1 VVNDAC
7 LMKDFRSV
15 KHTRWHL
22 LVLGIFCTLLAT
34 GLAEETFTLFKLNQ
48 VQGPDKILVSVN
60 ELPYQPLLSSGTFVI
75 AARTVNSSSLWI
87 ASGTISP
94 SNGQGRWTSGN
105 AVNEL
110 YNRHPFNSSGPYSY
124 LTTGTL
130 TGTGTLSTQAA
141 LASNATH
148 PAYAL
153 ISDGSLRSLSLSSGS
168 VTSGTLY
175 FYNYPTDD
183 GRRQRQAV
191 LTQLIGVGQATSGVE
206 DRSASTREER
216 AAGQAGAAG
225 AATVMGAGI
234 SAEYGR
240 FKLNGVSGT
249 NYGLPLAT
257 SFDITDRVGLNL
269 GLPLIYSE
277 IGDATAYGVGVS
289 VGLPVRVFQPKE
301 QTGLFWQLTPTFGG
315 TGVTSKELE
324 TGGVIIN
331 GGISSLAS
339 YDFGPV
345 AVSVGNHISTY
356 ESTDTKFGGYR
367 YETGV
372 SQRVIKN
379 GLKVDVPIGQRWVVD
394 VYAVHNKL
402 TGSEVLDNYMT
413 YGADLAFRVIGDQ
426 KKAKDGIGQLSVG
439 FRTDQG
445 TGYRATNIQFGS
457 GWKF

>member
-1 VVNDAC
+1 
-7 LMKDFRSV
+7 MKNFRSI

-34 GLAEETFTLFKLNQ
+34 GLAEDTFTLFKVNQ
-48 VQGPDKILVSVN
+48 VQGPDKLLVSVK

-75 AARTVNSSSLWI
+75 SAQTVNGSDVVLT
-87 ASGTISP
+87 GTISP
-94 SNGQGRWTSGN
+94 ASNRGFVQSGSQIREIN
-105 AVNEL
+105 NLA
-110 YNRHPFNSSGPYSY
+110 RAGSSPSFSY
-124 LTTGTL
+124 LITGTL
-130 TGTGTLSTQAA
+130 AGSGMLLSQGSLVSIT
-141 LASNATH
+141 TH
-148 PAYAL
+148 PAYAYL
-153 ISDGSLRSLSLSSGS
+153 ANGSLQSLSAGS
-168 VTSGTLY
+168 LLSGTLY

-225 AATVMGAGI
+225 AASVMGAGI

-277 IGDATAYGVGVS
+277 IGDATAYGVGLS
-289 VGLPVRVFQPKE
+289 VGLPVKVFQPKE
-301 QTGLFWQLTPTFGG
+301 QKGLFWQLTPTFGG
-315 TGVTSKELE
+315 TGVASKELE
-324 TGGVIIN
+324 TGGVIMN

-345 AVSVGNHISTY
+345 ALSVGNHISSY
-356 ESTDTKFGGYR
+356 ESTDAKFGGYR
-367 YETGV
+367 YETGI

-394 VYAVHNKL
+394 VYTVHNKL
-402 TGSEVLDNYMT
+402 SGSDVLDSYMT
-413 YGADLAFRVIGDQ
+413 YGADLAFRMAGDQ
-426 KKAKDGIGQLSVG
+426 KKSKGGIGQLSVG

-445 TGYRATNIQFGS
+445 TGYRATNLQFGS

>member
-1 VVNDAC
+1 MKVVFAAS
-7 LMKDFRSV
+7 M
-15 KHTRWHL
+15 
-22 LVLGIFCTLLAT
+22 VLGVVSALAEDLILQRFSVDTST
-34 GLAEETFTLFKLNQ
+34 GLNFSPAQ
-48 VQGPDKILVSVN
+48 ILVTQNSSGTLARFTGSGSIN
-60 ELPYQPLLSSGTFVI
+60 FLTAGSSTGYEARTISSGTFTTGDILGVT
-75 AARTVNSSSLWI
+75 AYRDGSPGMERQYSYVYLVGGGSYRTT
-87 ASGTISP
+87 ASGTL
-94 SNGQGRWTSGN
+94 GEFN
-105 AVNEL
+105 AGT
-110 YNRHPFNSSGPYSY
+110 YNIY
-124 LTTGTL
+124 
-130 TGTGTLSTQAA
+130 
-141 LASNATH
+141 
-148 PAYAL
+148 AY
-153 ISDGSLRSLSLSSGS
+153 
-168 VTSGTLY
+168 
-175 FYNYPTDD
+175 NPDD

-225 AATVMGAGI
+225 AASVMGAGI

-289 VGLPVRVFQPKE
+289 VGLPVKVVQPKE
-301 QTGLFWQLTPTFGG
+301 QKGLFWQLTPTFGG
-315 TGVTSKELE
+315 TGVASKELE
-324 TGGVIIN
+324 TGGVIVN

-345 AVSVGNHISTY
+345 ALSVGNHISSY
-356 ESTDTKFGGYR
+356 ESTDAKFGGYR
-367 YETGV
+367 YETGI

-394 VYAVHNKL
+394 VYTVHNKL
-402 TGSEVLDNYMT
+402 SGSEVLDSYMT

-426 KKAKDGIGQLSVG
+426 KKAKGGIGQLSVG

-445 TGYRATNIQFGS
+445 TGYRATNLQFGS

>member
-1 VVNDAC
+1 
-7 LMKDFRSV
+7 
-15 KHTRWHL
+15 
-22 LVLGIFCTLLAT
+22 
-34 GLAEETFTLFKLNQ
+34 
-48 VQGPDKILVSVN
+48 
-60 ELPYQPLLSSGTFVI
+60 VI
-75 AARTVNSSSLWI
+75 AAQTVGGSDVVLR
-87 ASGTISP
+87 GTISSASNRGFVQSEIPISEINNLRAGSSP
-94 SNGQGRWTSGN
+94 S
-105 AVNEL
+105 
-110 YNRHPFNSSGPYSY
+110 FSY
-124 LTTGTL
+124 LITGTL
-130 TGTGTLSTQAA
+130 AGSGMLLSQGSLESIT
-141 LASNATH
+141 TH
-148 PAYAL
+148 PAYAY
-153 ISDGSLRSLSLSSGS
+153 ISGGSLQSLSAGS
-168 VTSGTLY
+168 LTSGTLY

-225 AATVMGAGI
+225 AAGAASVMGAGI

-277 IGDATAYGVGVS
+277 IGDATAYGVGLS
-289 VGLPVRVFQPKE
+289 VGLPVKVVQPKE
-301 QTGLFWQLTPTFGG
+301 QKGLFWQLTPTFGG
-315 TGVTSKELE
+315 TGVASKELE
-324 TGGVIIN
+324 TGGVIMN

-345 AVSVGNHISTY
+345 AVSVGNHISSY
-356 ESTDTKFGGYR
+356 ESTDAKFGGYR
-367 YETGV
+367 YETGI
-372 SQRVIKN
+372 SQRVIKS

-394 VYAVHNKL
+394 VYTVHNKL
-402 TGSEVLDNYMT
+402 SGSEVLDSYMT

-426 KKAKDGIGQLSVG
+426 KKAKGGMGQLSVG

-445 TGYRATNIQFGS
+445 TGYRATNLQFGS